1 MTSKCKMTR
10 STEALGGGAAELD
23 AVAREALREVLS
35 IRVADEKVDALQV
48 ALDHAATGEET
59 EKRRREQPTVLDAS
73 LSNQGR
79 EEILLLLLGGRGLL
93 LVYGIASRP
102 SDAND

>member
-1 MTSKCKMTR
+1 MTR

-59 EKRRREQPTVLDAS
+59 
-73 LSNQGR
+73 
-79 EEILLLLLGGRGLL
+79 
-93 LVYGIASRP
+93 
-102 SDAND
+102 